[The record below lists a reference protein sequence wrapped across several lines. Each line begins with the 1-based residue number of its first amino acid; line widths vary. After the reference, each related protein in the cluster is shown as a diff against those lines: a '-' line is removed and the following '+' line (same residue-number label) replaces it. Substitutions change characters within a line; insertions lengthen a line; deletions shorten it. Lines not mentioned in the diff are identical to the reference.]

1 MPALKL
7 WSRPPPDDEPTHPDR
22 DAPGLR
28 VENVDELDAEEPT
41 LVRQPRP
48 YVRPLPEEV
57 ERLAFPRGIT
67 DETLI
72 VGTRPNGYA
81 QMRAWLV
88 RLARDVGR
96 EYRERYGVVLRTN
109 ASAIEQMQR
118 HLMGGGLPRD
128 PRALGREI
136 VRHGA
141 LLGEILARSLDA
153 SWTDVPP
160 DLPATWEMFVPPASV
175 VRPVA
180 RVNLFLQEGM
190 RGEDLVAFYLELY
203 TRARGARESGIEW

>member
-88 RLARDVGR
+88 RCAAA
-96 EYRERYGVVLRTN
+96 TF
-109 ASAIEQMQR
+109 S
-118 HLMGGGLPRD
+118 
-128 PRALGREI
+128 
-136 VRHGA
+136 
-141 LLGEILARSLDA
+141 
-153 SWTDVPP
+153 
-160 DLPATWEMFVPPASV
+160 DLPDHAICGACCKRRWPATVYRVRMLRSVWTRPEAS
-175 VRPVA
+175 RP
-180 RVNLFLQEGM
+180 
-190 RGEDLVAFYLELY
+190 
-203 TRARGARESGIEW
+203 I